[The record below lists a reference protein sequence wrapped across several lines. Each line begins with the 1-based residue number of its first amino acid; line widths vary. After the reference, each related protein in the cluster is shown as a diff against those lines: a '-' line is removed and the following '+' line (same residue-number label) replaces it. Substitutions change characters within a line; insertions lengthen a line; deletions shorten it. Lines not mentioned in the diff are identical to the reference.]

1 MTPVT
6 YLLAGLFMIGFLVLV
21 HELGHFVAAKVLR
34 IGVPVFSIGMG
45 PRIFGW
51 TSGGTDYRISAL
63 PVGGYVQLAGA
74 DPYGEQ
80 DTEQFVDPEED
91 FMRRPVWQRLIV
103 MAAGP
108 LVNLALPF
116 VLFTFLLVLGRPDWA
131 SRVGTVL
138 PGTPAEQA
146 GLVAGD
152 LLTEVDGEPVQIWH
166 DVEQALLARVGTPG
180 DVALVV
186 ERDGATLPLTL
197 PASALATDPDGEVDL
212 RSLGAQAF
220 FLSTRVGVE
229 ASASPAGR
237 AGLRTGDRILAVDGE
252 DVETWSALLAALDA
266 GPRHA
271 LRVERPPALDAPDD
285 AEAEE
290 LELVL
295 DRSEGAYVAAH
306 AGAVTPWGFAPVTL
320 FASGVEDD
328 APAARAGVQAGD
340 RFLAVDG
347 KPVLTFHHFIDLV
360 ARTNQG
366 AEGPRPLDLTVV
378 RDGAL
383 VEMEMTPEVRVV
395 SGEAYSRPIIG
406 VSSFGGMGVAVDQV
420 RKYYSLPA
428 AVPRAFSESMAVV
441 RGTAAVLGNIFTG
454 RADPRD
460 NVGGPVAIFVA
471 AGTVAEQGFF
481 QYAAV
486 IGMISVS
493 LGLINLLPVP
503 IFDGGQILFYL
514 VEWVRGR
521 PLSLELRERFQM
533 VGVVAIVILMLL
545 VTVNDIQRWVVN

>member
-1 MTPVT
+1 MTTVT
-6 YLLAGLFMIGFLVLV
+6 YLLAGLFMIGFLVIV
-21 HELGHFVAAKVLR
+21 HEAGHFVAAKVFG

-45 PRIFGW
+45 PRLFGF
-51 TSGGTDYRISAL
+51 TRGGTDYRISAL

-80 DTEQFVDPEED
+80 DTSQHVDEDED

-116 VLFTFLLVLGRPDWA
+116 VLFTVLLLLGRPDWA

-138 PGTPAEQA
+138 PGTPSEVA
-146 GLVAGD
+146 GLQPGD
-152 LLTEVDGEPVQIWH
+152 LVVAVDGEPTEIWH
-166 DVEQALLARVGTPG
+166 DVQDRLAARIGTPG
-180 DVALVV
+180 EVRLDV
-186 ERDGATLPLTL
+186 ERAGGRRQMVL
-197 PASALATDPDGEVDL
+197 PASALSRDLEGELDAIT
-212 RSLGAQAF
+212 LGMQPF
-220 FLSTRVGVE
+220 YLSTRVGVE
-229 ASASPAGR
+229 SSRSPAGR
-237 AGLRTGDRILAVDGE
+237 AGMRTGDRILSVDGE
-252 DVETWSALLAALDA
+252 DLETWDKLLVALAA
-266 GPRHA
+266 GPRHD
-271 LRVERPPALDAPDD
+271 LVVTRPASEEGGEPEEHTLVVDLD
-285 AEAEE
+285 
-290 LELVL
+290 
-295 DRSEGAYVAAH
+295 SGAYEAPHGYAS
-306 AGAVTPWGFAPVTL
+306 TPWGIAPITL
-320 FASGVEDD
+320 FASGVEEG
-328 APAARAGVQAGD
+328 APASRAGVQAGD
-340 RFLAVDG
+340 RFLEVDG
-347 KPVLTFHHFIDLV
+347 RPVLTFHHFIDLV

-366 AEGPRPLDLTVV
+366 EEGPRPLDLTVV

-383 VEMEMTPEVRVV
+383 VTMEMTPEVRVV

-406 VSSFGGMGVAVDQV
+406 VSSFGAMGVAVDQV

-428 AVPRAFSESMAVV
+428 AIPRAFSESAEVV
-441 RGTAAVLGNIFTG
+441 RGTASVLGNIFTG
-454 RADPRD
+454 RSDPRE

-503 IFDGGQILFYL
+503 VFDGGQIVFYL

-545 VTVNDIQRWVVN
+545 VTVNDLQRWVVI